1 MPPRKKKT
9 TPLLASLQG
18 VALVMWF
25 CCAAVVL
32 VFLLCTLPYDPRT
45 STWGIPGSVAK
56 SLSVGY
62 GPVVAT
68 TIAGFLKVILKT
80 FVAVG
85 DTKPMPLV
93 PIRRGATFL
102 YIICLTGVVAAIG
115 IMLLLAFRV
124 IAVPDAEL
132 WAGMGA
138 GIWAATTGTI
148 FAKFFGQLAEDQPAN
163 AQANNA
169 A

>member
-1 MPPRKKKT
+1 MSRKKRAS
-9 TPLLASLQG
+9 LMASLQG

-45 STWGIPGSVAK
+45 STWGIPGRVAK

-62 GPVVAT
+62 GPIVAT
-68 TIAGFLKVILKT
+68 TIAGFLKVILRT

-85 DTKPMPLV
+85 DAKPMPLV
-93 PIRRGATFL
+93 PIRRGAGVL
-102 YIICLTGVVAAIG
+102 YVICLTGVAAAIG

-132 WAGMGA
+132 WAGIGA
-138 GIWAATTGTI
+138 GIWAATTGAV
-148 FAKFFGQLAEDQPAN
+148 FAKFFGELAEDQPAK
-163 AQANNA
+163 AQIKDA